1 MKKRTIII
9 LVIVA
14 LVVFLIW
21 KKRQS
26 EKALAGMA
34 SEAGNG
40 LNKHDV
46 NDVIKA
52 AGLTG
57 SKATLVAKEVKY
69 LNSTTDWRNKIES
82 KAAEKGRTYE
92 QQVVIE
98 ALYAFHYKMAD
109 ADWKINKSQFEAYWH
124 AIDAM

>member
-57 SKATLVAKEVKY
+57 SNATLVAKEVKY

-109 ADWKINKSQFEAYWH
+109 ADWKISKSQFEAYWH

>member
-26 EKALAGMA
+26 EKALAG
-34 SEAGNG
+34 NG

-57 SKATLVAKEVKY
+57 SNATLVAKEVKY